1 MQVSNECY
9 TKINEFVDEFSKTV
23 KMTTEGK
30 ELLNEMIADEFGED
44 LTEHYANTYEGY
56 LDEEDKY

>member
-9 TKINEFVDEFSKTV
+9 TRINELADEFGKAA
-23 KMTTEGK
+23 KMTTEMK
-30 ELLNEMIADEFGED
+30 ELLIEMIADEFGED

-56 LDEEDKY
+56 IDEEDKY